1 MGQCFLYGGGTG
13 SGLKVLSGLS
23 EPTNPKENM
32 VWVKSDKAGKTFVF
46 GETEPEAPA
55 DGLIWFCGSLATLK
69 KASVYADNA
78 WTRVDASVYTN
89 GAWQQ
94 FSWEKRYLIRDG
106 VPNVE
111 FVANKAY
118 LDESHKSAYTPT
130 APTIAGTTSDG
141 YYRFYQS
148 GGSGVL
154 KAGIVTTKEPVPL
167 LGFQELH
174 VVGKTSAPSGYSQ
187 NCGLWGTPT
196 PTYLLSVIASVNL
209 PLTGQAE
216 AEKVLD
222 IAASADMTLYVGF
235 KNYCYGTTA
244 NIWVKDLW
252 LE

>member
-13 SGLKVLSGLS
+13 GGLKVVSGLS

-94 FSWEKRYLIRDG
+94 FSWERRYLIRDG

-118 LDESHKSAYTPT
+118 HSVTYKDGYTPT

-141 YYRFYQS
+141 YYRINLAS
-148 GGSGVL
+148 SSKCGL
-154 KAGIVTTKEPVPL
+154 VTTKAAIPL
-167 LGFQELH
+167 AGFDALH
-174 VVGKTSAPSGYSQ
+174 VVAKTNAQSGYVQ
-187 NCGLWGTPT
+187 VCGLWNTPT
-196 PTYLLSVIASVNL
+196 PTYATEQVVARVNL
-209 PLTGQAE
+209 PISGQAE
-216 AEKVLD
+216 DERTLNLTSAEGN
-222 IAASADMTLYVGF
+222 ALYVG
-235 KNYCYGTTA
+235 CRVLAYGSSV
-244 NIWVKDLW
+244 NIQIKDLW